1 MDTLLHTP
9 DGVRDVY
16 GQECAERRK
25 IQEDVMHQFRLFG
38 YECIDTPSFEFFDV
52 FNQPGGTV
60 SSREMYKFFDRD
72 NRTLVLRPDMTPAV
86 ARAAAKFF
94 GDEDHAVRLC
104 YAGSIFQ
111 NHYNYKGSMSEMV
124 QTGVELIGD
133 DSADADVEILLLTIQ
148 SLLAS
153 GLKEFQVEVGDVG
166 FYRGL
171 VEEAGLTPEEDLCL
185 RTLIE
190 NKNSFGVEEFVDA
203 NITDP
208 DLRRGFLK
216 LPELFGGI
224 ETVQEAA
231 ELTKSR
237 EAQNAIRR
245 LEKISRLIR
254 IYGLSDYVSFD
265 LGMLSMHDYYTGM
278 IFRAYSYGTGDYIV
292 QGGRYDRLLKQFG
305 KDAPAVG
312 FGITLNRLMAAL
324 RGQKIEIPTEPLAA
338 LVVYDGPGT
347 EKAVELIRKLRSEGK
362 RVASERFR
370 SGETE
375 QGYRAYAGRIGA
387 EKLFMLAG
395 SPDQRS
401 GAETEGGEET

>member
-1 MDTLLHTP
+1 
-9 DGVRDVY
+9 
-16 GQECAERRK
+16 
-25 IQEDVMHQFRLFG
+25 
-38 YECIDTPSFEFFDV
+38 
-52 FNQPGGTV
+52 
-60 SSREMYKFFDRD
+60 MYKFFDRD

-324 RGQKIEIPTEPLAA
+324 RGQKIGIPTEPLAA

-347 EKAVELIRKLRSEGK
+347 EKAVELIRKLRSEGR

-370 SGETE
+370 PGETE

>member
-133 DSADADVEILLLTIQ
+133 DTADADVEILILTIQ

-208 DLRRGFLK
+208 ELRRGFLK

-224 ETVQEAA
+224 ETVREAA
-231 ELTKSR
+231 GLTKSPG
-237 EAQNAIRR
+237 AQSAIRR
-245 LEKISRLIR
+245 LEKISRLVR

-324 RGQKIEIPTEPLAA
+324 RGQKIGIPTEPLAA

-347 EKAVELIRKLRSEGK
+347 EKAVALIRKLRSEGK

-370 SGETE
+370 PGETE
-375 QGYRAYAGRIGA
+375 QEYRAYAGRIGA

-401 GAETEGGEET
+401 GSEKEGGEQK

>member
-1 MDTLLHTP
+1 M
-9 DGVRDVY
+9 
-16 GQECAERRK
+16 
-25 IQEDVMHQFRLFG
+25 
-38 YECIDTPSFEFFDV
+38 
-52 FNQPGGTV
+52 
-60 SSREMYKFFDRD
+60 
-72 NRTLVLRPDMTPAV
+72 
-86 ARAAAKFF
+86 
-94 GDEDHAVRLC
+94 
-104 YAGSIFQ
+104 
-111 NHYNYKGSMSEMV
+111 
-124 QTGVELIGD
+124 
-133 DSADADVEILLLTIQ
+133 EILLLTIQ

>member
-1 MDTLLHTP
+1 MNTLLHTP

-16 GQECAERRK
+16 GRECAAGRK
-25 IQEDVMHQFRLFG
+25 IQDGILKQFSLYG

-104 YAGSIFQ
+104 YSGSIFQ
-111 NHYNYKGSMSEMV
+111 NHYNYKGSLSEMA

-133 DSADADVEILLLTIQ
+133 ESVDADVETIILAVE

-153 GLKEFQVEVGDVG
+153 GLREFQIEVGDVE

-171 VEEAGLTPEEDLCL
+171 VEEAGLTPEEDYSL

-190 NKNSFGVEEFVDA
+190 NKNVFGVEEFVDA

-208 DLRRGFLK
+208 ALRRGFLK
-216 LPELFGGI
+216 LPELFGSI
-224 ETVQEAA
+224 ETVSGAS
-231 ELTKSR
+231 ELTDSPAARK
-237 EAQNAIRR
+237 AIRR
-245 LEKISRLIR
+245 LQKISDLIG
-254 IYGLSDYVSFD
+254 IYGLSEYVSFD
-265 LGMLSMHDYYTGM
+265 LGLLSMHDYYTGM
-278 IFRAYSYGTGDYIV
+278 IFRGYSYGTGDYIV

-312 FGITLNRLMAAL
+312 FGITLNRLMSAL
-324 RGQKIEIPTEPLAA
+324 LGQKVAIPVEPVTA
-338 LVVYDGPGT
+338 LVVYDKQGT
-347 EKAVELIRKLRSEGK
+347 AKAVKKIREMRSEGK
-362 RVASERFR
+362 RVAAELFR
-370 SGETE
+370 PGRTE
-375 QGYRAYAGRIGA
+375 EDYRAYAGRIGA
-387 EKLFMLAG
+387 G
-395 SPDQRS
+395 SLLMIL
-401 GAETEGGEET
+401 EGGDK